1 MTSETSDSGSLPTPT
16 TTAERIALV
25 DHVLGLP
32 FPQGD
37 EAEDSGVRSS
47 GPGHHL
53 LILRASEDFWDGR
66 EEEAVEP
73 AEEEIEAEFSAVAT
87 TLTDRWGEPET
98 IDLWPWLAGDDE
110 SEMAS
115 AAPEP
120 LGQLCNLAGSM
131 QVWHIPDT
139 TRWLG
144 LTVGQADPE
153 FPIWLL
159 AAVGE
164 NEVLV
169 TGALESGALESGV
182 LGAEESGGGDGSG
195 L

>member
-25 DHVLGLP
+25 DRVIGLP
-32 FPQGD
+32 FPQGE

-47 GPGHHL
+47 GPSHHL

-66 EEEAVEP
+66 QEETAEP

-87 TLTDRWGEPET
+87 ALTERWGEPET
-98 IDLWPWLAGDDE
+98 VDLWPWLAGGDE
-110 SEMAS
+110 TETEMAS

-131 QVWHIPDT
+131 QVWRIPGT

-164 NEVLV
+164 AEV
-169 TGALESGALESGV
+169 LESGLPGEGDSEDDDA
-182 LGAEESGGGDGSG
+182 AE